1 MRMLLGPS
9 IHLMNQLTFTGKFG
23 LISLIFLVP
32 LMATGWLVLDQ
43 ALTEAQRIRDE
54 RAGVQVLT
62 SALKLVHAAG
72 AYRDVRLVYTYHEV
86 EEVRQLVTANA
97 NLVNAHIEEIRGM
110 EFSGRNREEIDKN
123 LMAVV
128 KKWKQVSE
136 AVGTFGYLKNNFA
149 YYEDFVKLV
158 QRKLHTVVQMSG
170 LARDPDPLIS
180 HLTGMVTGS
189 LPGLASRLGLARA
202 YGSHALT
209 QPSLT
214 SPLERELNNA
224 VDGLIEAHNQF
235 EQLVSLTSAQ
245 VHAGS
250 PVLVAGKEAVPVF
263 EEMQTLLEEHTVL
276 AGSLDYPWQDFFREA
291 SVLIDRLEKVSKV
304 SLPIMDQRLQTM
316 LQAQERRILII
327 GCVLV
332 SVVLLI
338 AWLYAGFFMSMR
350 LTVRQLLASARAIAE
365 GDLQTRVKPR
375 SRDELGT
382 LAEEFNAMTSR
393 VQELVQQVQQS
404 VLQVEQQAEE
414 VSGIANE
421 SSAITHQQLS
431 EINRVGASTEAMSRQ
446 ARQIDAAADAARGS
460 ADKAKEQT
468 DNGMARVESA
478 RLSIQSL
485 SDGIGESVKV
495 INNLVQHSDQINK
508 VLDVIKGIAEQ
519 TNLLA
524 LNAAIEAARAGEQGR
539 GFAVVADEVRILAQ
553 RTQESTQ
560 EIAKMI
566 GTLHG
571 GVENTV
577 ASMEAS
583 RKLTHKTVQHS
594 EELGEALANI
604 DQAVKRIVEM
614 IGEIARAAADQ
625 REQVTE
631 IDHKIHSIN
640 DAGQT
645 TQQSTARTAQSSQNL
660 TEITHRLRALADTFK
675 V

>member
-123 LMAVV
+123 MMAVV

-245 VHAGS
+245 VPAGS
-250 PVLVAGKEAVPVF
+250 SVLVAGKEAVPVF
-263 EEMQTLLEEHTVL
+263 EDMQTLLEEHTVL

-404 VLQVEQQAEE
+404 VLQVEQQAGE

-675 V
+675 A

>member
-291 SVLIDRLEKVSKV
+291 SVLIDRVEKVSRV

-404 VLQVEQQAEE
+404 VLQVEQQAGE

-675 V
+675 A

>member
-158 QRKLHTVVQMSG
+158 QRKLQTVVQMSG

-245 VHAGS
+245 VPAGS

-276 AGSLDYPWQDFFREA
+276 AGSLDYPWQDF
-291 SVLIDRLEKVSKV
+291 
-304 SLPIMDQRLQTM
+304 
-316 LQAQERRILII
+316 
-327 GCVLV
+327 
-332 SVVLLI
+332 
-338 AWLYAGFFMSMR
+338 
-350 LTVRQLLASARAIAE
+350 
-365 GDLQTRVKPR
+365 
-375 SRDELGT
+375 
-382 LAEEFNAMTSR
+382 
-393 VQELVQQVQQS
+393 
-404 VLQVEQQAEE
+404 
-414 VSGIANE
+414 
-421 SSAITHQQLS
+421 
-431 EINRVGASTEAMSRQ
+431 
-446 ARQIDAAADAARGS
+446 
-460 ADKAKEQT
+460 
-468 DNGMARVESA
+468 
-478 RLSIQSL
+478 
-485 SDGIGESVKV
+485 SVK
-495 INNLVQHSDQINK
+495 
-508 VLDVIKGIAEQ
+508 
-519 TNLLA
+519 
-524 LNAAIEAARAGEQGR
+524 
-539 GFAVVADEVRILAQ
+539 
-553 RTQESTQ
+553 
-560 EIAKMI
+560 
-566 GTLHG
+566 
-571 GVENTV
+571 
-577 ASMEAS
+577 
-583 RKLTHKTVQHS
+583 
-594 EELGEALANI
+594 
-604 DQAVKRIVEM
+604 
-614 IGEIARAAADQ
+614 
-625 REQVTE
+625 
-631 IDHKIHSIN
+631 
-640 DAGQT
+640 
-645 TQQSTARTAQSSQNL
+645 
-660 TEITHRLRALADTFK
+660 HRC
-675 V
+675 